1 MTKVKQPV
9 DFSKLRPVQSH
20 QRGLVLIV
28 TLLALMIML
37 LASVALIRSTDT
49 NLQIAGN
56 MAFKRDAM
64 NQAERAIPAIQTLFT
79 TGALKDRT
87 ARESNLANKNYFATI
102 QKSNA
107 SGIPDELFKITSSN
121 ANNIKDNTNKI
132 EVRYV
137 IDRMCL
143 AVGEVTEQKCTLAS
157 SNVTEFQDIN
167 KDEGEYFP
175 VYRIS
180 VRAIGP
186 KNTEAYMQ
194 ATFSD

>member
-1 MTKVKQPV
+1 MTKIKQTV

-28 TLLALMIML
+28 TLLALMILL

-64 NQAERAIPAIQTLFT
+64 NQAERAIPDIQKLFT
-79 TGALKDRT
+79 TGALKDRA
-87 ARESNLANKNYFATI
+87 AREANLANKNYFATI

-107 SGIPDELFKITSSN
+107 SGIPEELFKITSSN
-121 ANNIKDNTNKI
+121 ANNIKDDTNKI

-143 AVGEVTEQKCTLAS
+143 ATGEVTEEKCSLGST
-157 SNVTEFQDIN
+157 NVTDFQPVD
-167 KDEGEYFP
+167 KEEGEYFP